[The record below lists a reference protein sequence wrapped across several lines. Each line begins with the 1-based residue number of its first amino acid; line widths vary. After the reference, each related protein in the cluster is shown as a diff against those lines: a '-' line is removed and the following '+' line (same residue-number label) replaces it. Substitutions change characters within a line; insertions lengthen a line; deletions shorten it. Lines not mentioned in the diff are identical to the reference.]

1 MKPFQTLTWPWWLCM
16 ALLAVAPTW
25 TKFAGAAWLIL
36 VVQGL
41 MSRWGQPPVSKM
53 LSPSTTL
60 ARQWLVWCLI
70 AFGLRAVGQLYWGDA
85 WDLRHFDFRMVLGAL
100 AAVWLM
106 TYIPRPLISLNAFIV
121 AMVVAAAAGLTMVFL
136 HVQFDLP
143 TPSNRINWTLGLA
156 FMCCLLL
163 GLSFTEDLSRR
174 QNIWI
179 WVGIALHL
187 VAIFLSGTRAA
198 YFLFPWVLG
207 VGAYLLWKHPRVWAQ
222 APVRNLS
229 LIALGLGCGLY
240 LGMQLSDQPTSPFQR
255 IHKGIEEIQLMLNPS
270 IGQVSASETSMGAR
284 LGLWLHGIELIVQS
298 PWWGYGLDQRIAEVR
313 SLGESLESQHILSIL
328 SHFHS
333 EYINNWVEHGIWGI
347 ASTLTYVVGLLVF
360 ATRLLHVNT
369 ASGIAMMG
377 IALHHATA
385 SLTNL
390 NSRHNYYGV
399 MLTIC
404 ILLAIYLIPTSSKQV
419 SHDGPEKI

>member
-1 MKPFQTLTWPWWLCM
+1 MV
-16 ALLAVAPTW
+16 LLAFGPFS
-25 TKFAGAAWLIL
+25 TKLGGAAWLLL
-36 VVQGL
+36 VVLGL
-41 MSRWGQPPVSKM
+41 MSRWGQDPRLGS
-53 LSPSTTL
+53 LNAGAEL
-60 ARQWLVWCLI
+60 ARQWVLWCVVAL
-70 AFGLRAVGQLYWGDA
+70 GLRLVAHVYWGDA
-85 WDLRHFDFRMVLGAL
+85 WNLRHFDVRMLLGGL
-100 AAVWLM
+100 ATWWLM
-106 TYIPRPLISLNAFIV
+106 TYLPRPTIQLNAFIV
-121 AMVVAAAAGLTMVFL
+121 AMVVAAGAGLAMVFL

-198 YFLFPWVLG
+198 YFVFPWVLG
-207 VGAYLLWKHPRVWAQ
+207 VGSYLLWKHPRVWSK

-229 LIALGLGCGLY
+229 LIALGLGCGFY
-240 LGMQLSDQPTSPFQR
+240 LGMQLSDHPMSPFQR
-255 IHKGIEEIQLMLNPS
+255 INKGIEEVQLLLNPS

-284 LGLWLHGIELIVQS
+284 IGLWMHGIDLIESS
-298 PWWGYGLDQRIAEVR
+298 PWWGYGLDQRIAEVKA
-313 SLGESLESQHILSIL
+313 LGERLDSHHILSIL

-333 EYINNWVEHGIWGI
+333 EYINNWVEHGIWGLS
-347 ASTLTYVVGLLVF
+347 STLVYVVGLL
-360 ATRLLHVNT
+360 LLAWRTLSINT
-369 ASGIAMMG
+369 ASGIALLG

-385 SLTNL
+385 SFTNL

-399 MLTIC
+399 MLTTC
-404 ILLAIYLIPTSSKQV
+404 ILLALYLIPTSSQRT
-419 SHDGPEKI
+419 SHEPADNA